1 MKAVLR
7 YFMLLAALLI
17 PITFSSLKQRFPIV
31 VGITLGV
38 TLAYWGMY
46 FLMKRKVKITDIPS
60 YRNLDFN
67 HLENLQFSSITDIDR
82 TKREDERIP
91 ELTVKGKFY
100 YECIVTAVRDKNQQL
115 RGIITAGRDIT
126 ARIYKT
132 ISTTSTTR

>member
-46 FLMKRKVKITDIPS
+46 FWMKKKGNRK
-60 YRNLDFN
+60 
-67 HLENLQFSSITDIDR
+67 
-82 TKREDERIP
+82 DE
-91 ELTVKGKFY
+91 
-100 YECIVTAVRDKNQQL
+100 
-115 RGIITAGRDIT
+115 
-126 ARIYKT
+126 
-132 ISTTSTTR
+132 

>member
-46 FLMKRKVKITDIPS
+46 FWMKK
-60 YRNLDFN
+60 
-67 HLENLQFSSITDIDR
+67 
-82 TKREDERIP
+82 
-91 ELTVKGKFY
+91 KGKTK
-100 YECIVTAVRDKNQQL
+100 E
-115 RGIITAGRDIT
+115 
-126 ARIYKT
+126 
-132 ISTTSTTR
+132 

>member
-46 FLMKRKVKITDIPS
+46 FWMKKKWKRK
-60 YRNLDFN
+60 
-67 HLENLQFSSITDIDR
+67 
-82 TKREDERIP
+82 DE
-91 ELTVKGKFY
+91 
-100 YECIVTAVRDKNQQL
+100 
-115 RGIITAGRDIT
+115 
-126 ARIYKT
+126 
-132 ISTTSTTR
+132 